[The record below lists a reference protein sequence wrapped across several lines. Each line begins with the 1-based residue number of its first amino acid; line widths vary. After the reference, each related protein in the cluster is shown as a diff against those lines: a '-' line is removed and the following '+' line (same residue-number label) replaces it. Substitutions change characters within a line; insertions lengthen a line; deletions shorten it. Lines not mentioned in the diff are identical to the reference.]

1 MIYVF
6 FTLPVIGLILSIVGI
21 VKKIKYAWLMCIM
34 WAVSIIDYIFEIS
47 IPARS
52 ITYIFFYGNVFY
64 TNYMGGVSESIN
76 TKGARLV

>member
-52 ITYIFFYGNVFY
+52 ITYIFSTVMFFIQIIWVALVNQ
-64 TNYMGGVSESIN
+64 SIR
-76 TKGARLV
+76 KEQD